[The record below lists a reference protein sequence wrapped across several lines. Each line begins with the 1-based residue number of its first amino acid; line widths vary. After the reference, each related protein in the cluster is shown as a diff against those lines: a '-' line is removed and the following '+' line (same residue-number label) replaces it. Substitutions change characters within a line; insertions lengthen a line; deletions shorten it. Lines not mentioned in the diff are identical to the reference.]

1 MAWFEGVEL
10 AEKDL
15 PVLCGE
21 KGVIASGENVAKTLR
36 QIGGGI

>member
-21 KGVIASGENVAKTLR
+21 KFMVSGENVAKTLR
-36 QIGGGI
+36 RLGGGI

>member
-21 KGVIASGENVAKTLR
+21 RFITSGDDVAITLR
-36 QIGGGI
+36 EIVEMEK